1 MADPTKFVPGFDYS
15 DFEQSNPTLPKPG
28 AQLDNDFA
36 NIKQTT
42 DQTID
47 ALKQIRRS
55 DGALKNGIVTPDS
68 LSAAALQQ
76 IVPVATAQAKQYRD
90 EAEIFRNESETFR
103 DDAAADALSAQA
115 SAASATNS
123 AASSLSSA
131 NAASASQVAAAELVA
146 EAVAGFSGFTNG
158 QSYDFGSVATATT
171 YFNQNWGTL

>member
-36 NIKQTT
+36 NVKQTT

-68 LSAAALQQ
+68 LSPEALQQ
-76 IVPVATAQAKQYRD
+76 IVPAATAQAKVYRD
-90 EAEIFRNESETFR
+90 EAEVFRNETEIFRNEA
-103 DDAAADALSAQA
+103 DVDAATAQTA
-115 SAASATNS
+115 AASATNS
-123 AASSLSSA
+123 AASALSSA
-131 NAASASQVAAAELVA
+131 NAASASQVAAAELVV
-146 EAVAGFSGFTNG
+146 EAVAGFSGFTDG